1 MNDTTIVRSAAEL
14 ERKYNLSKL
23 AGLSSNVETNNNEL
37 IKIQNELTNMLNTLI
52 INLGDVLDD
61 NISLWFYPGIPNTLN
76 EPYISWSDPTEHIG
90 DIYYDQNSGN
100 VYKYKLTNIEYLL
113 PSDVKKMQEG
123 NWDLSIFTCSYD
135 NQKRITYRFEL
146 VN

>member
-1 MNDTTIVRSAAEL
+1 MSINDVTYF
-14 ERKYNLSKL
+14 KDL
-23 AGLSSNVETNNNEL
+23 A
-37 IKIQNELTNMLNTLI
+37 
-52 INLGDVLDD
+52 
-61 NISLWFYPGIPNTLN
+61 
-76 EPYISWSDPTEHIG
+76 
-90 DIYYDQNSGN
+90 GN

>member
-1 MNDTTIVRSAAEL
+1 M
-14 ERKYNLSKL
+14 SK
-23 AGLSSNVETNNNEL
+23 VD
-37 IKIQNELTNMLNTLI
+37 K
-52 INLGDVLDD
+52 
-61 NISLWFYPGIPNTLN
+61 SLW
-76 EPYISWSDPTEHIG
+76 IG
-90 DIYYDQNSGN
+90 VEIKDFRFVSML
-100 VYKYKLTNIEYLL
+100 LTNIEYLL